1 MRAKNSLAVVATA
14 APVVIQTIR
23 RYWPLVKETLESNP
37 QLAQSVQK
45 QVGRLAVRRSG
56 LSLTS
61 VGERIGLL
69 RDQVGYLALS
79 SDSDGE
85 ARTAEYCRSRLD
97 AFDASLRVIATA
109 NPKLRKKELRRV
121 SKELDTLTDKIVS
134 AFIVET
140 AEDGGDLS
148 SPPEVTRT
156 RKRRGAPTPGSGE
169 GL

>member
-1 MRAKNSLAVVATA
+1 M
-14 APVVIQTIR
+14 VIQTIR

-45 QVGRLAVRRSG
+45 QVGRLAAVRRSG

-69 RDQVGYLALS
+69 RDQVGYLSLS

-85 ARTAEYCRSRLD
+85 ARTAEYYRGRLD